1 MKYVAVIPK
10 TSTLWKQLSD
20 QLVKEQV
27 PSLGWQLVCLWLSE
41 TLICSCVTFKQGSCC
56 SQVCW
61 PCGLPGLGCSQSH
74 RVNLCFILLI
84 SSTTII
90 HAGYVVFPA
99 AGKHDPG
106 LTQNRPLTIS
116 FSTNHACSLV
126 ITTVACGYN
135 KPTRMGPLQF
145 SLLSKAPSDIPAGAL
160 PRLTVVTSL
169 GTWQLGSC
177 HSFIQMWAG

>member
-1 MKYVAVIPK
+1 M
-10 TSTLWKQLSD
+10 
-20 QLVKEQV
+20 
-27 PSLGWQLVCLWLSE
+27 SE

-61 PCGLPGLGCSQSH
+61 PCGLPGLGSPCTPLARVSWLLSSGCSRSH

-90 HAGYVVFPA
+90 HVGYVVFLA

-160 PRLTVVTSL
+160 PRLTVATSL
-169 GTWQLGSC
+169 GT
-177 HSFIQMWAG
+177 